1 MSGLIGEGKNI
12 SPILK
17 MVAPM
22 AKKYV
27 TAENLDKVF
36 EKLTDDIELEED
48 ERACLTITRKE
59 GVVYG
64 SVCSVNQQ
72 NTITGIY
79 HQAPLHELLGRL
91 IDND

>member
-1 MSGLIGEGKNI
+1 MSGLIGDGKGL

-36 EKLTDDIELEED
+36 EKLTEDMDLEEG

-79 HQAPLHELLGRL
+79 HQSPLHELLGRL
-91 IDND
+91 IESN

>member
-1 MSGLIGEGKNI
+1 MSSLSADGKAL

-17 MVAPM
+17 MVAPI

-36 EKLTDDIELEED
+36 EKLTDDMELEEG

-72 NTITGIY
+72 NTISVT
-79 HQAPLHELLGRL
+79 
-91 IDND
+91 